1 MNDIKHQSLEPARQ
15 ILVVVYLAVAL
26 WYFLWR
32 LDTFNPDA
40 LVFSWVIYSAEVY
53 GIVTVLLHLFMT
65 WNLAERVAPP
75 AAAGLTVDVFIP
87 TLNEPLGM
95 LRRTLL
101 AALHM
106 DYPHQTWVLDD
117 GARPEVAALAEA
129 LGCRYLSRGSNQDAK
144 AGNLNQALRHSQA
157 DFVAV
162 FDADHVPKREFL
174 TRTLGYFQDP
184 TLAFV
189 QTPQDFYNL
198 DSYQHRWRK
207 PQRAIWTEQSLFFRV
222 IQRGKDCW
230 NAAFFCGSCAVLRRA
245 ALDEIGGFATG
256 TVTEDLHTS
265 LRLHKRGWRSV
276 YHPESLAFGLAPTS
290 VGPFLSQRVRWG
302 QGAMQ
307 VWRKEG
313 ILFARGLTLPQRLNY
328 LASVLTYFDG
338 WQKGVFYLAPVVVLS
353 TGVMPI
359 STLNEAFLLHFL
371 PYYILTFWVFEELGR
386 GHGRSVMIEQYNM
399 ARFAAFCWA
408 TLGLFRNTVR
418 FKVTRKTAEGAR
430 RPGRYLVPQS
440 LIVLVNTL
448 AVPVGLVLYFSYH
461 ELPLA
466 GLVAN
471 IVWAGL
477 NTALGLAVVVF
488 TLYRPQRRTEYR
500 FPIPLPVLIKGD
512 GDAPLYG
519 VVDDISPAGFR
530 LYARLGQEPAIGAPL
545 SGEIYLPSGALP
557 FKATVSAR
565 TEHVDPQHP
574 YAKALGCR
582 FEWTNAPERDRLE
595 LFLYGSDLQWQLQQL
610 REQAATPLQWLGLM
624 KGKAG
629 VPDVR
634 AEHWAPIV
642 YEAGNGKPLPP
653 AVGLISTGPGAG
665 QAPERVILLFTPVK
679 AGAPLKVRVFTR
691 TGHWTLN
698 GWIYGADRLESPV
711 APIYLHRVEVRG
723 VPEPG
728 PAASLLDVMASKA
741 LWIVLAFTL
750 LLAGVKYAHAEGL
763 WLGGAQVGGQ
773 GSAYVY
779 TGLVKPLPGNNSLS
793 HGFVQRYWLDWVRY
807 RYSGSAGTIQASA
820 PGAEV
825 ALGYTQA
832 SAQGY
837 YGLYLGVGY
846 RDTRLSPDDPSASV
860 RGGQWSL
867 DPQLQVEHAV
877 APGWK
882 VNGIASYA
890 FGPESYWVRG
900 RLLRAA
906 WGTHWFGPEVVFS
919 GNRDYHATQV
929 GLVSLGWEPVPKLQ
943 LGVSAGVRIPQSPLS
958 NTAYLGIEL
967 SRAF

>member
-32 LDTFNPDA
+32 LGTFNPEA
-40 LVFSWVIYSAEVY
+40 LAFSWVIYLAEAY

-65 WNLAERVAPP
+65 WHLAERVAPAP
-75 AAAGLTVDVFIP
+75 GAGLTVDVFIP

-106 DYPHQTWVLDD
+106 DYPHRTWVLDD
-117 GARPEVAALAEA
+117 GARPEVAALAEE
-129 LGCRYLSRGSNQDAK
+129 LGCRYLSRRSNQDAK
-144 AGNLNQALRHSQA
+144 AGNLNQALAHSEA
-157 DFVAV
+157 AYVAV

-184 TLAFV
+184 NVAFV

-207 PQRAIWTEQSLFFRV
+207 PHRAVWTEQSLFFRV
-222 IQRGKDCW
+222 IQRGKDYW
-230 NAAFFCGSCAVLRRA
+230 NAAFFCGSCAVLRRT
-245 ALDEIGGFATG
+245 ALEEIGGFATG

-265 LRLHKRGWRSV
+265 LRLHKRGWKSV

-338 WQKGVFYLAPVVVLS
+338 WQKGVFYLAPVIVLS
-353 TGVMPI
+353 TGLMPI
-359 STLNEAFLLHFL
+359 STLNEVFLLHFL
-371 PYYILTFWVFEELGR
+371 PYYVLTFWVFEELGR
-386 GHGRSVMIEQYNM
+386 GHGRTVMIEQYNM

-418 FKVTRKTAEGAR
+418 FKVTRKTADGAAR
-430 RPGRYLVPQS
+430 HGRYIVPQY
-440 LIVLVNTL
+440 LIILVNAL
-448 AVPVGLVLYFSYH
+448 AVPAGLVLYFSYH

-471 IVWAGL
+471 ILWAGL
-477 NTALGLAVVVF
+477 NTALGLAVVAF

-500 FPIPLPVLIKGD
+500 FPIPLPVRIT
-512 GDAPLYG
+512 DANEQSLYG

-530 LYARLGQEPAIGAPL
+530 LYARLGQEPPIGAPL
-545 SGEIYLPSGALP
+545 SGEIYLPSGALA
-557 FKATVSAR
+557 FQASVSAR
-565 TEHVDPQHP
+565 TEQISEEHP
-574 YAKALGCR
+574 YAKAFGCR
-582 FEWTNAPERDRLE
+582 FAWANAQERDRLE

-610 REQAATPLQWLGLM
+610 HEQAATPLQWLGLM
-624 KGKAG
+624 KGRLAL
-629 VPDVR
+629 PDVR

-642 YEAGNGKPLPP
+642 YQPAQGAASPSP
-653 AVGLISTGPGAG
+653 AVGLISTGP
-665 QAPERVILLFTPVK
+665 QAAQGPQRLILLFTPVK
-679 AGAPLKVRVFTR
+679 TGAPLTLRVFTR

-698 GWIYGADRLESPV
+698 GWVYDEHRLESPV
-711 APIYLHRVEVRG
+711 APIYLHRFEVQG
-723 VPEPG
+723 VPEPT
-728 PAASLLDVMASKA
+728 PAPSALDMLASKA
-741 LWIVLAFTL
+741 VWVVLGLTL
-750 LLAGVKYAHAEGL
+750 LFAAVRYAHAEGL
-763 WLGGAQVGGQ
+763 WLGGVQVGGQ

-779 TGLVKPLPGNNSLS
+779 TGLLAPLPGSTLS
-793 HGFVQRYWLDWVRY
+793 QGFVQRYWIDGVRY
-807 RYSGSAGTIQASA
+807 RYSGAPGTIQATA

-825 ALGYTQA
+825 ALGYTHA
-832 SAQGY
+832 TAQGY

-867 DPQLQVEHAV
+867 DPQVQVEQAL
-877 APGWK
+877 APDWK

-890 FGPESYWVRG
+890 FGPQSYWLRG

-906 WGTHWFGPEVVFS
+906 WGRHWFGPELIVE
-919 GNRDYHATQV
+919 GNKDYHALQV
-929 GLVSLGWEPVPKLQ
+929 GLVSLGWEPAPKLQ
-943 LGVSAGVRIPQSPLS
+943 LGVAAGVRIPQRPLS
-958 NTAYLGIEL
+958 DTAYVGVEL